1 MPLFEFTCR
10 GCGHRFETLV
20 TASRPAVCPTCRST
34 DLEKLF
40 STFAARGTT
49 TRGTGSAAAPRFT

>member
-10 GCGHRFETLV
+10 GCGDRFETLV
-20 TASRPAVCPTCRST
+20 TASRPAVCPACRSA

-40 STFAARGTT
+40 STFAARGTS
-49 TRGTGSAAAPRFT
+49 TREASGRAAPRFT

>member
-10 GCGHRFETLV
+10 RCSHRFETLV
-20 TASRPAVCPTCRST
+20 MGSRAPVCPACSSP

-40 STFAARGTT
+40 STFGT
-49 TRGTGSAAAPRFT
+49 RSSAGGGSAPSGSRFT